1 MKYAYTAGLSMP
13 MVESRL
19 LLMAMF
25 ALPIHTLPEEA
36 SVIFAWTRGSRKMR
50 SSGYACFSSSA

>member
-19 LLMAMF
+19 LLMTMF
-25 ALPIHTLPEEA
+25 ALPNENTIWKSMSMNE
-36 SVIFAWTRGSRKMR
+36 K
-50 SSGYACFSSSA
+50 